1 MVFVHARNATVKTA
15 NVFRELSTQKNHQSA
30 FLPQDSNRIGIAKK
44 AFERCHSKELSEL
57 LNSGFSVH
65 HAGLLRSD
73 RLVDFFYRHILLYY
87 ILLFYRNL
95 VEKYFAEGA
104 IKVLICTATLAWGVN
119 LPAHAVIIKVNSYFS
134 LLPNTIY

>member
-15 NVFRELSTQKNHQSA
+15 NIFRELSSQKNHQSA

-73 RLVDFFYRHILLYY
+73 RLVY
-87 ILLFYRNL
+87 ILF
-95 VEKYFAEGA
+95 
-104 IKVLICTATLAWGVN
+104 I
-119 LPAHAVIIKVNSYFS
+119 PIIND
-134 LLPNTIY
+134 IYDIFVYNFVFLEIS

>member
-15 NVFRELSTQKNHQSA
+15 NIFRELSTQKNHQTA
-30 FLPQDSNRIGIAKK
+30 FQPQDSNRIGIAKK

-73 RLVDFFYRHILLYY
+73 RLIY
-87 ILLFYRNL
+87 ILYLFIL
-95 VEKYFAEGA
+95 QFMTQKYVYDLEEA
-104 IKVLICTATLAWGVN
+104 
-119 LPAHAVIIKVNSYFS
+119 SSRFS
-134 LLPNTIY
+134 

>member
-73 RLVDFFYRHILLYY
+73 RLVLTMFKCIFHLIFLLQCRNVIL
-87 ILLFYRNL
+87 
-95 VEKYFAEGA
+95 
-104 IKVLICTATLAWGVN
+104 
-119 LPAHAVIIKVNSYFS
+119 
-134 LLPNTIY
+134 